1 MVAGRGPANNMSLGP
16 EAPIS
21 DEMQAPTAD
30 AAEVR
35 GPAEKAIAGRSLKQI
50 AWRRLKRDKVAMGGG
65 FVVLF
70 LIVVAILAP
79 VLTKLFGYPIDE
91 FHQDQIDATFG
102 TPIKPFGGISS
113 DFILGVEPTSG
124 RDVFSR
130 IVYGAQT
137 SLTVAFLSAFVSTV
151 LGVLFG
157 TAAGFFGGWV
167 DAFISRVMDFLLAFP
182 QLLFSIALV
191 SVLPDSIFGMNSRVS
206 AMLIL
211 IGIIGFFGWPY
222 IGRIVRGQTLS
233 LREREFVEAA
243 RSIGARSPRILFREM
258 LPNLAAPI
266 LVYATLIIPTN
277 ILTEAALSFLG
288 VGIPPPNPSW
298 GGMLSD
304 AVATYSISPMY
315 MIIPGTAI
323 FITVLAFN
331 LFGDGLRDALDPKA
345 R

>member
-1 MVAGRGPANNMSLGP
+1 MSIGP
-16 EAPIS
+16 EASVS
-21 DEMQAPTAD
+21 DERTTLAD
-30 AAEVR
+30 DPAT
-35 GPAEKAIAGRSLKQI
+35 GPDSGGTAIAGRSLKQI
-50 AWRRLKRDKVAMGGG
+50 AWRRLKNDR
-65 FVVLF
+65 
-70 LIVVAILAP
+70 VAIAGGITVLVLVLLAFAAP
-79 VLTKLFGYPIDE
+79 LLSRWFGHPIDE
-91 FHQDQIDATFG
+91 YHIDQIDPTIG
-102 TPIKPFGGISS
+102 VPLGPWGGISS
-113 DFILGVEPTSG
+113 EFLLGVEPTSG

-130 IVYGAQT
+130 ILYGAQT
-137 SLTVAFLSAFVSTV
+137 SLSVAFLSAMLSTF

-157 TAAGFFGGWV
+157 LSAGYLGGWV
-167 DAFISRVMDFLLAFP
+167 DAVVSRVMDFLLAFP
-182 QLLFSIALV
+182 QLLFAIALV
-191 SVLPDSIFGMNSRVS
+191 SVLPDTLFGLGGRWSRVLVLV
-206 AMLIL
+206 AV
-211 IGIIGFFGWPY
+211 IGFFGWPY

-233 LREREFVEAA
+233 LREREFIEA
-243 RSIGARSPRILFREM
+243 SKSLGARAPRILFREL

-304 AVATYSISPMY
+304 AVSYYQADPMY
-315 MIIPGTAI
+315 MVVPGTMI